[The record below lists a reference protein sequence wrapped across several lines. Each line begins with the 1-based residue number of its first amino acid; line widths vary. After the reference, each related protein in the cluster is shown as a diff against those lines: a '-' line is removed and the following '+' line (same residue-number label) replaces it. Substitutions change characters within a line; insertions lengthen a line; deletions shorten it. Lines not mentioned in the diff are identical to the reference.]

1 MTGSLENLG
10 PPRNPGQFNFAAW
23 SALRQIFTRIRTEHA
38 SDTKIVSTHHGNP
51 VERLA
56 FITRGWMRQTL
67 VQGVN
72 DPGISD
78 LVVAM
83 VLGETSALPERVQEQ
98 FRGTGTF
105 HLFSVSGL
113 HVGMLA
119 VLLWQLMRILGLSR
133 RQSACAIIPLLF
145 FYALMTGWKPSSV
158 RAAVMTSVVLFG
170 LIASRQPILLNNL
183 CAAAFLILLM
193 DTNQL
198 FNAGFQLSF
207 CVVASIMLLAKPI
220 GALVD
225 RPFLPDPFFPEKL
238 LSPFRRFALK
248 TGQKFSGLVAVSGA
262 AWTGSLPLTLGYFHL
277 ISFSALPANLVAVPL
292 SFGIMAVAMLSLLT
306 GVFSTWLS
314 VVFNQANWLITQA
327 LLGAVALCAS
337 LPGSFF
343 YIARPQLPPPAAEVV
358 VFDFG
363 AGGATW
369 ISVEGQAWLID
380 SGPVFHHDST
390 LLPFLRSQGRRTLD
404 GIVITH
410 GDAGHISAAT
420 ELLASCPPRM
430 VVDSMQDD
438 RSPHRHRLQTLL
450 AERGAPKSL
459 QRAGDT
465 VSLSPS
471 ARLHILHP
479 PAQSS
484 RGLADDKV
492 VVTRLD
498 VAHVRILFL
507 SDASFATEQWLLAN
521 APDALQC
528 DILVKGRPRSGPSG
542 DSAFLNAARPTVV
555 IATAADFPAS
565 EKLEPEFA
573 AELATRGITLFR
585 QDQTGA
591 VTIRVFPTG
600 WQASA
605 FLGNQRYPLPSH

>member
-1 MTGSLENLG
+1 
-10 PPRNPGQFNFAAW
+10 
-23 SALRQIFTRIRTEHA
+23 
-38 SDTKIVSTHHGNP
+38 
-51 VERLA
+51 
-56 FITRGWMRQTL
+56 
-67 VQGVN
+67 
-72 DPGISD
+72 
-78 LVVAM
+78 
-83 VLGETSALPERVQEQ
+83 
-98 FRGTGTF
+98 
-105 HLFSVSGL
+105 
-113 HVGMLA
+113 
-119 VLLWQLMRILGLSR
+119 
-133 RQSACAIIPLLF
+133 
-145 FYALMTGWKPSSV
+145 
-158 RAAVMTSVVLFG
+158 
-170 LIASRQPILLNNL
+170 
-183 CAAAFLILLM
+183 
-193 DTNQL
+193 
-198 FNAGFQLSF
+198 
-207 CVVASIMLLAKPI
+207 
-220 GALVD
+220 
-225 RPFLPDPFFPEKL
+225 
-238 LSPFRRFALK
+238 
-248 TGQKFSGLVAVSGA
+248 
-262 AWTGSLPLTLGYFHL
+262 
-277 ISFSALPANLVAVPL
+277 
-292 SFGIMAVAMLSLLT
+292 
-306 GVFSTWLS
+306 
-314 VVFNQANWLITQA
+314 
-327 LLGAVALCAS
+327 
-337 LPGSFF
+337 
-343 YIARPQLPPPAAEVV
+343 
-358 VFDFG
+358 
-363 AGGATW
+363 
-369 ISVEGQAWLID
+369 
-380 SGPVFHHDST
+380 
-390 LLPFLRSQGRRTLD
+390 
-404 GIVITH
+404 
-410 GDAGHISAAT
+410 
-420 ELLASCPPRM
+420 
-430 VVDSMQDD
+430 MQDD